1 MLDAFIFIK
10 YIVCFSKIGTCDQVV
25 KIFSE
30 FTHTTLPNKNLLNIQ
45 LKKNNRKRAN
55 LATFEIK
62 RRKFL
67 PRVLI

>member
-45 LKKNNRKRAN
+45 LKKK
-55 LATFEIK
+55 
-62 RRKFL
+62 
-67 PRVLI
+67 